1 MNVFFLERRTAPS
14 GTFTRTGPRSGSA
27 RRGSATLLV
36 KILVATVCFC
46 GSFAYLCRT
55 MKVHSDGTL
64 AANLASLSVTRGI
77 TAMSYDNSF
86 KLIPKNPDVFHPTA
100 KVMLFLSRC
109 QG

>member
-55 MKVHSDGTL
+55 MRVRQET
-64 AANLASLSVTRGI
+64 I
-77 TAMSYDNSF
+77 TVLIRQKIIDFSF
-86 KLIPKNPDVFHPTA
+86 GRDA
-100 KVMLFLSRC
+100 GC
-109 QG
+109 